1 MNLKN
6 EIKNAFSVVF
16 IGVGLAM
23 GIAVLVLNI
32 LEGIDGNTSIKLL
45 SLGIIT
51 YGLHLLQIK

>member
-1 MNLKN
+1 MKN